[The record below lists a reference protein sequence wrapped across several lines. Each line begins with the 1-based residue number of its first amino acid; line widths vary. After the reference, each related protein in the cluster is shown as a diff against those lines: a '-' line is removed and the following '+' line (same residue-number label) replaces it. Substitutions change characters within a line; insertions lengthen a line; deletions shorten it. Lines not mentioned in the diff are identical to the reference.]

1 MQKIKTFCA
10 RLLLLILLLVVLDRA
25 GGRLLQH
32 YYLKVTSGS
41 EYKTIYA
48 VEKSGEEVLVLGSS
62 RAYHHY
68 VSTMLEKGLRRE
80 TYNLGRDGA
89 GILYNYAVYQ
99 TICERS
105 KPKMVILDLNA
116 DEFIADNVSYQLL
129 YQLLPH
135 YDKSRYIREVV
146 RLRSPFENVK
156 VQSWLY
162 RYNSQ
167 LFYIAANNIRHS
179 DIDIQKGYLALQGRV
194 KGQPE
199 IPAKSNAAVDTLLLH
214 YFERFLE
221 AAKSNKTEVVVCLS
235 PVYRQYPRPTSSVI
249 QIYRICRQHNVP
261 LLDHLQDSLFLQH
274 PGYFR
279 DISHLNDKGAHLYTG
294 KLLEALKGLGY

>member
-1 MQKIKTFCA
+1 MQKKTFGI
-10 RLLLLILLLVVLDRA
+10 RLLLLILILALLDQA

-32 YYLKVTSGS
+32 YYLKVRSGS

-48 VEKSGEEVLVLGSS
+48 VEQSDEELLVLGSS

-68 VSTMLEKGLRRE
+68 VSALLEKGLHAE

-99 TICERS
+99 TVCERK

-116 DEFIADNVSYQLL
+116 DEFIAENVSYQLL

-135 YDKSRYIREVV
+135 YDKNKYIREVV
-146 RLRSPFENVK
+146 ALRSPWERLK
-156 VQSWLY
+156 VQSRLY

-167 LFYIAANNIRHS
+167 LFYIGINNIRHPEA
-179 DIDIQKGYLALQGRV
+179 DDTKGYLALQGTV
-194 KGQPE
+194 KGSPE
-199 IPAKSNAAVDTLLLH
+199 VVGKSTKGVDTLLLH

-221 AAKSNKTEVVVCLS
+221 AAAENKTRVVVCLS
-235 PVYRQYPRPTSSVI
+235 PVYRQYTQPTASVA
-249 QIYRICRQHNVP
+249 QIYRICAQHQVR
-261 LLDHLQDSLFLQH
+261 LLDHLQDTLFLKH
-274 PGYFR
+274 PEYFR
-279 DISHLNDKGAHLYTG
+279 DVSHLNDGGAHLYTG
-294 KLLEALKGLGY
+294 KLLEELQEAR

>member
-1 MQKIKTFCA
+1 LV
-10 RLLLLILLLVVLDRA
+10 LLDQA

-48 VEKSGEEVLVLGSS
+48 VERSDEELLVLGSS

-68 VSTMLEKGLRRE
+68 VSTMLEEKLHLE

-89 GILYNYAVYQ
+89 GILYNYAVYR
-99 TICERS
+99 TVCERK

-116 DEFIADNVSYQLL
+116 DEFTAENVSYQLL

-135 YDKSRYIREVV
+135 YDKNKYIREVV
-146 RLRSPFENVK
+146 ALRSPWEWLK
-156 VQSWLY
+156 VQSRLY

-167 LFYIAANNIRHS
+167 LFYIALNNVRHPDMDAS
-179 DIDIQKGYLALQGRV
+179 KGYLALQGTV
-194 KGQPE
+194 KGSPE
-199 IPAKSNAAVDTLLLH
+199 VVEKNTRGVDTLLLQ
-214 YFERFLE
+214 YFERFLKT
-221 AAKSNKTEVVVCLS
+221 AAENKTEVVVCLS
-235 PVYRQYPRPTSSVI
+235 PVYRQYAQPSASVA
-249 QIYRICRQHNVP
+249 QIYRICAQHRVQ
-261 LLDHLQDSLFLQH
+261 LLDHLQDTLFLKH

-279 DISHLNDKGAHLYTG
+279 DVSHLNDTGAHLYTG
-294 KLLEALKGLGY
+294 KLLEELQAPGH